1 MKKKNESFYYTRIAN
16 VVLGFVILGLI
27 LAVLYKESGTEIF
40 EVLIFGLA
48 AVMNFISATI
58 SFSEQKKLRGNIC
71 AVICAVVMVAA
82 IFMAAYYFIFS

>member
-71 AVICAVVMVAA
+71 AVICAVFMVAA